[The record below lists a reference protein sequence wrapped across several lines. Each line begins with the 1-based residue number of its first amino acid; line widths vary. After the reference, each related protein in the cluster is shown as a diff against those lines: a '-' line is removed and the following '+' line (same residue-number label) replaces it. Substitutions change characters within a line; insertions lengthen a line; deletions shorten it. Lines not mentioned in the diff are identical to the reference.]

1 LPTLSAAVPAGA
13 RLRPGTRVLRC
24 LSVAAAAVSLG
35 ACSVIDGILAPPIP
49 ESATLP
55 DRTLAEPQ
63 PPIDARRFALP
74 EGAEVVGQLQVVHA
88 REEDTFVDI
97 ARSYGL
103 GYDEL
108 LAANPGVDPWLPGEG
123 TRVILPTR
131 FVLPAAPRE
140 GVVLN
145 IAAKRLFYYLPTAE
159 GETPVVETFPIG
171 IGREGWATPT
181 GETTVV
187 SKARDPVWFV
197 PASVRA
203 EHAAEGDPL
212 PAQVPPGP
220 DNPLGNRVL
229 GLGIP
234 GYLIHGTN
242 KPAGVGM
249 RVSHGCVRLFP
260 EDIEHLYERVPIGT
274 PVRIVN
280 QPYLF
285 GWQDDELLLEAHAPL
300 EEDDRDWV
308 NGLPGLARAQ
318 LVDVAEPA
326 PAIDLERLADAAE
339 RQLGVPMPVLI
350 NRPSADAVL
359 KAAQPVENVVRYE
372 WLADNAPDE

>member
-1 LPTLSAAVPAGA
+1 LPVCGRCRRLARRLQCDRRHSCPADS
-13 RLRPGTRVLRC
+13 RV
-24 LSVAAAAVSLG
+24 
-35 ACSVIDGILAPPIP
+35 D
-49 ESATLP
+49 ATLP

-339 RQLGVPMPVLI
+339 QAAWR
-350 NRPSADAVL
+350 ADAGADQPAQCRCRAESR
-359 KAAQPVENVVRYE
+359 AAGRECRALRMARGQRPRRVAR
-372 WLADNAPDE
+372 